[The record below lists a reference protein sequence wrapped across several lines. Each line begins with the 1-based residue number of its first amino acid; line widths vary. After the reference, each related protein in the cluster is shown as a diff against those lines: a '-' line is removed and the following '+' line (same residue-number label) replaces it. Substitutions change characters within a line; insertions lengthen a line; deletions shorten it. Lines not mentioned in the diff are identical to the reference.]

1 MKSPASSNGRRD
13 SSNSISGTRQAAQPP
28 PLFTKERMERG
39 SRRALGV
46 ESVREKEKEKAAEKA
61 KEDKADKKGTKKQ
74 EEPVEEEEDEL
85 DASDLESEEGA
96 GVRRSTESR
105 RLESEKDGAEFAY
118 EYVPV
123 KQRRE
128 NRDKM

>member
-1 MKSPASSNGRRD
+1 M
-13 SSNSISGTRQAAQPP
+13 
-28 PLFTKERMERG
+28 
-39 SRRALGV
+39 